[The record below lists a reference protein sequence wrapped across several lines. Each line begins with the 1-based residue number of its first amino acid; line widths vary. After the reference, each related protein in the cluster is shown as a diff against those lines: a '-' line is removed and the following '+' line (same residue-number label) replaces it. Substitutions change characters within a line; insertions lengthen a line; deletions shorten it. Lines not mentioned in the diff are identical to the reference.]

1 MQEFENVWKLK
12 KFDRQV
18 SAQLAE
24 DLSIATPISNILAG
38 RGLKDVKEVEKFCK
52 TDISALRNPFLL
64 PDIRPVLARL
74 NKAIDNNEKIFVWGD
89 YDVDGI
95 TATSVVVTALRK
107 MKANLVYKVP
117 HRMEDG
123 YDIKVHSVDEAIKA
137 EAQLLFSV
145 DCGIVAFETA
155 EYAKTCGLDLIITD
169 HHHPSED
176 GKIPDCIGVV
186 NPNRD
191 DPNYPGH
198 LFTNDSNK
206 DFVRYPFDA
215 LAGVGIAFK
224 VMLALAKERGYDVR
238 EMIDELVE
246 YVALGTVADVAPM
259 LDENKA
265 MVAYGCQRLSNTSK
279 PGIQQLLKIAGV
291 KEVDTFS
298 IGFQLGPRINA
309 IGRLADAGTA
319 LDLLLETSQT
329 RAEKLAKELDN
340 ANRKRQLEQEKAV
353 EDAIAYVEQNFDLPN
368 TYILVLGQKEWHP
381 GLIGLIAGK
390 LVEKF
395 NKPTLV
401 CSFKDDG
408 YAKGSCRSLRDFN
421 ILNALKSEKA
431 WALFKKRSDG
441 STVCGGHA
449 FAAGFELAIDNI
461 PAMREALNEYASDI
475 IGQLSEVKVIDFD
488 SRIEPGDINE
498 KVFGQLTRLSPFG
511 SGNETPVFVC
521 TKLKIVEAKT
531 LTSGKHLKLKVSD
544 PDSKQWIN
552 VNAWRKGYL
561 AEYLKEGS
569 LIDLA
574 FTMSI
579 DDWQGRKSLTL
590 TTVDIKPHVT

>member
-12 KFDRQV
+12 KFDRQL
-18 SAQLAE
+18 SAQFAE
-24 DLSIATPISNILAG
+24 ELNVATPIANILAG
-38 RGLKDVKEVEKFCK
+38 RGLKSIKEVEKYCR
-52 TDISALRNPFLL
+52 TDINALRNPFLL
-64 PDIRPVLARL
+64 PDIRPVLDRL
-74 NKAIDNNEKIFVWGD
+74 HKALDNNEKIFVWGD

-107 MKANLVYKVP
+107 MKANLIYKVP

-123 YDIKVHSVDEAIKA
+123 YDIKVHSVDQAIEA
-137 EAQLLFSV
+137 EADLLFSV
-145 DCGIVAFETA
+145 DCGIV
-155 EYAKTCGLDLIITD
+155 
-169 HHHPSED
+169 PSED

-198 LFTNDSNK
+198 LFTNESNK
-206 DFVRYPFDA
+206 DFKRYPFDA

-224 VMLALAKERGYDVR
+224 VMLALAKERSFDVR

-265 MVAYGCQRLSNTSK
+265 MVAYGCQRLSNTRK

-319 LDLLLETSQT
+319 LDLLLETSES

-340 ANRKRQLEQEKAV
+340 ANRKRQLQQEKAV
-353 EDAIAYVEQNFDLPN
+353 EDAIAYVEQNFDLAN
-368 TYILVLGQKEWHP
+368 TYILVVGHKEWHP

-401 CSFKDDG
+401 CSFKEDG

-431 WALFKKRSDG
+431 WALFKKRADG

-449 FAAGFELAIDNI
+449 FAAGFELSIDNI
-461 PAMREALNEYASDI
+461 PAMSEALNEYAANI
-475 IGQLSEVKVIDFD
+475 LGQLSEVKVVDFD

-498 KVFGQLTRLSPFG
+498 KVFGQLVKLSPFG
-511 SGNETPVFVC
+511 SGNETPIFVC
-521 TKLKIVEAKT
+521 TKLKVVEAKT

-544 PDSKQWIN
+544 PDSRQWIN
-552 VNAWRKGYL
+552 VNAWRKGHL
-561 AEYLKEGS
+561 ADYFKEGS

-579 DDWQGRKSLTL
+579 DEWQGRKSLTL
-590 TTVDIKPHVT
+590 TTVDIKPHSQ